1 MSRYFCC
8 MTILCVHIVFF
19 VQFHHHPSIP
29 ISLSLSPFSPPNFM
43 CFFRNWINLVLS
55 AYMCVGPSLE
65 NKQPFRVAS
74 LKNTNS
80 VFPRTC
86 FFLQIG
92 VSFTWSYSSG
102 GLEPAATQFIF
113 SLFPKTEDTEFVL
126 SRKKWRAS
134 DFNLTVR
141 RMARLPPR
149 RSEKAHQREVSK
161 DSQMVSLDRWPLM
174 LPLLKSRHVTCLCYI
189 VHMEGHSMGV

>member
-8 MTILCVHIVFF
+8 MTVLCVHIVFF

-43 CFFRNWINLVLS
+43 CFFRNWVNLVLS

-113 SLFPKTEDTEFVL
+113 SPFPQNRGYWICSEQKEMKSSWFQPNSVKNGPASSQEV
-126 SRKKWRAS
+126 RKGSPERG
-134 DFNLTVR
+134 
-141 RMARLPPR
+141 
-149 RSEKAHQREVSK
+149 E
-161 DSQMVSLDRWPLM
+161 
-174 LPLLKSRHVTCLCYI
+174 
-189 VHMEGHSMGV
+189 